1 MARWVSGSHPVV
13 ARWHRHLRSQRH
25 QRVLEGGVER
35 ATRLVAIADELLTQR
50 RTQRRARAVPI
61 AAIAQLRAEIGPLG
75 EFGCGAEADA
85 VSAGKE
91 GGALRVGGLG
101 EFEVGDTGG
110 ETL

>member
-1 MARWVSGSHPVV
+1 M
-13 ARWHRHLRSQRH
+13 
-25 QRVLEGGVER
+25 LEGGVER

-50 RTQRRARAVPI
+50 RTQRRARTVPI

-75 EFGCGAEADA
+75 EFGRGAEADA

-101 EFEVGDTGG
+101 EFKVGDAGG